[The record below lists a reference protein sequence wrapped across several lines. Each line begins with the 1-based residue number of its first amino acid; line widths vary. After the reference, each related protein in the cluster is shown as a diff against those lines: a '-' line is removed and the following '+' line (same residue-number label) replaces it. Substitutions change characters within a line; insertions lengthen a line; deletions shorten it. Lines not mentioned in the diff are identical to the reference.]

1 MHCKYTIEVSLCLII
16 ISLMNNKCT
25 CGSIKRRHCKTHRE
39 NAPAFQ
45 LKNPCKCSSCRVQ
58 IILYAGS
65 HFAPSLQS
73 TVLFYVALH
82 ILALGYVSHITT
94 SILFTK
100 YIIHSAFFLFFQPSS
115 ATLLQHHGFIS
126 VAVDLIYNYLF
137 FSDALLVI
145 FYQHALTDHF
155 ISYTCS
161 TVY

>member
-82 ILALGYVSHITT
+82 ILALGYVSHIST

-100 YIIHSAFFLFFQPSS
+100 YIIYSAFFLFFLAQQCYIIAASWIHFS
-115 ATLLQHHGFIS
+115 CSGFNLQLFI
-126 VAVDLIYNYLF
+126 F
-137 FSDALLVI
+137 
-145 FYQHALTDHF
+145 Q
-155 ISYTCS
+155 
-161 TVY
+161 